1 MNEEFER
8 ELRESLYVHKP
19 LPLHRER
26 EFEARFARA
35 EVGESRRI
43 EAVPAAEGSAEAAGL
58 DTADGAY
65 TIRAPLRCDPWPK
78 DTPGDVG
85 YRNFGVARLVF
96 RFDPEDWSRF
106 DRLRFSVRPAIPGGR
121 VFHLNAAVV
130 SEGKIP
136 IPDRYWREGATV
148 FDLCGNRWNDCVWEF
163 GSMPRDAVREVQFY
177 VFCSGHDTGAGDS
190 MTYSFR
196 DVRLER
202 VKRTG
207 AAVYPGDGDS
217 IHIRGWENP
226 IPGIRLSSAGYFPEG
241 EKTAVAATDAGTFSL
256 IDEESGA
263 VVFEGPVRRVENER
277 GRFAVLDFS
286 SVCRSGTYRIHAGEQ
301 ESPAFPIGDDIAQEA
316 LCKAVN
322 FLFCQRCGY
331 PVPGKHGAC
340 HLDFLGEHNGE
351 TIPFHGG
358 WHDAGDTSQQ
368 SAQTAE
374 TVEILCEHALKR
386 GGSDALTLR
395 LTEEAAWGLDFILR
409 TRFGDGYRVTS
420 AGSTRWSDNRLGTFD
435 DVACRVFDHAYENF
449 LFAGAEA
456 AAAELFAGSDPGL
469 AECALNAARED
480 FAFAERKFADCG
492 VDPAHMFEHTYN
504 SGLSQYYAV
513 IVRSACRLYRLTGDA
528 RYERSA
534 KEEGGKLALCQETGA
549 FPFAGFFY
557 RDETHRTPV
566 HFNHQAREH
575 QFPEAFAALLGTFPD
590 APERKR
596 WEAVLARYGGYLKFI
611 APFTAPWGMIPA
623 GVHRTDEAEDR
634 ALFPYLHV
642 TCDYDAERE
651 NWREQLASGRDLGG
665 GFVLRNFPV
674 WFSFRG
680 NSAVLL
686 SMGRAAGIAGRA
698 LGDETLKAVA
708 REQLYWMWG
717 KNPFGQSLVYGMGS
731 DYAKLYTVHM
741 GETAGAVPVGIET
754 AENGD
759 EPYWPGNNNA
769 TFREIWIG
777 AVCRYLETLGCVI

>member
-1 MNEEFER
+1 MNEEFLR

-26 EFEARFARA
+26 EFESRFARVQI
-35 EVGESRRI
+35 EESEPIRSI
-43 EAVPAAEGSAEAAGL
+43 PAAEGSAEVAGL
-58 DTADGAY
+58 DTSCGAY

-106 DRLRFSVRPAIPGGR
+106 DRLRFSVCPRISGGR

-130 SEGKIP
+130 SDGKVP

-148 FDLCGNRWNDCVWEF
+148 FDLDGERWNDCIWEF

-190 MTYSFR
+190 LTYSFR
-196 DVRLER
+196 DIRLER
-202 VKRTG
+202 VRRTD
-207 AAVYPGDGDS
+207 AAVYPGRADS
-217 IHIRGWENP
+217 IHTLGWENP
-226 IPGIRLSSAGYFPEG
+226 IPGIRQSSAGYFPEG
-241 EKTAVAATDAGTFSL
+241 GKTAIAETDAETFSL
-256 IDEESGA
+256 ICEESGET
-263 VVFEGPVRRVENER
+263 VFEATVRRVENER

-286 SVCRSGTYRIHAGEQ
+286 EVRTPGLYRLRAGDLTG
-301 ESPAFPIGDDIAQEA
+301 PAFPIGEELAEEA
-316 LCKAVN
+316 LWKALN

-351 TIPFHGG
+351 IIPFHGG

-374 TVEILCEHALKR
+374 TVEILCEHAIRR
-386 GGSDALTLR
+386 GGCDELTLR

-420 AGSTRWSDNRLGTFD
+420 AGSTRWSDNRIGTFD
-435 DVACRVFDHAYENF
+435 DVACRVFDHSYENF

-456 AAAELFAGSDPGL
+456 AAAELFRESDPGL
-469 AECALNAARED
+469 ADCALNAARED
-480 FAFAERKFADCG
+480 FAFAEKKFAACG

-513 IVRSACRLYRLTGDA
+513 IVRSVCRLYRLTGGED
-528 RYERSA
+528 YERAA
-534 KEEGGKLALCQETGA
+534 KEYGAKLAACQETGDL
-549 FPFAGFFY
+549 PFAGFFY

-575 QFPEAFAALLGTFPD
+575 QFPEAFAALCRTFPD
-590 APERKR
+590 SQEKES
-596 WEAVLARYGGYLKFI
+596 WEAVLFRYGRYLKFI
-611 APFTAPWGMIPA
+611 APNTAPYGMLPA

-634 ALFPYLHV
+634 ELFPYLHV
-642 TCDYDAERE
+642 TCGYDAERE
-651 NWREQLASGRDLGG
+651 NWQKQLAAGRDLGG

-680 NSAVLL
+680 GSAVML
-686 SMGRAAGIAGRA
+686 SMGRAAGVVGNL
-698 LGDETLKAVA
+698 LGDRELLSIA

-741 GETAGAVPVGIET
+741 GETVGAVPVGIET
-754 AENGD
+754 CENGD

-769 TFREIWIG
+769 TYREIWIG
-777 AVCRYLETLGCVI
+777 AVCRYLETLACV